1 MATHPLAPDI
11 LSKLGTQF
19 EKDVFEAGLLSL
31 DQLTN
36 PLRLNHFATT
46 LRELSRIV
54 LLRLAPDAEI
64 KACTCY
70 SQAQGQPDITRHQRI
85 TYAVQAGLLDPF
97 VTNTLQLDVA
107 KMRKELLDSIKELSK
122 FTHIGP
128 AVFGVSGVQLD
139 MTVTQSLEAFLAF
152 LEMVAECRDS
162 VENAVQDH
170 AQQALHD
177 ELLSKTVDELDQ
189 LATHYQVE
197 DTQVETVNVT
207 VMDATR
213 IEFSVSGYVECQF
226 QYGSGADVR
235 NDDGVVT
242 YDNYP
247 LTCEF
252 SADIV
257 TPLQVVVKPQTLKI
271 DNESF
276 YT

>member
-1 MATHPLAPDI
+1 MATHPLASDI

-54 LLRLAPDAEI
+54 LLRLAPDADI
-64 KACTCY
+64 KACAWY

-128 AVFGVSGVQLD
+128 AVFGGSGVQLD

-170 AQQALHD
+170 AQQAVHD

-242 YDNYP
+242 YDSYP

-252 SADIV
+252 SADIL
-257 TPLQVVVKPQTLKI
+257 TPLQVVVKSQTLKI

>member
-11 LSKLGTQF
+11 LSKLGTKF

-31 DQLTN
+31 DQPAN
-36 PLRLNHFATT
+36 PLRLNHFATS

-54 LLRLAPDAEI
+54 LIRLAPDADI
-64 KACTCY
+64 KACAWY

-189 LATHYQVE
+189 LATHYHVE

-242 YDNYP
+242 YDSYP
-247 LTCEF
+247 VTCEF

>member
-1 MATHPLAPDI
+1 MAMHPLASDV

-31 DQLTN
+31 NQPAN

-54 LLRLAPDAEI
+54 LVRLSPDGDI
-64 KACTCY
+64 KACTWY
-70 SQAQGQPDITRHQRI
+70 SQANGQPDITRHQRI
-85 TYAVQAGLLDPF
+85 TYAVQAGLPDAF

-107 KMRKELLDSIKELSK
+107 KMRKELLDSINALSK
-122 FTHIGP
+122 FTHISP

-139 MTVTQSLEAFLAF
+139 MTVTESLEAFLAF
-152 LEMVAECRDS
+152 LEMIQECRKS
-162 VENAVQDH
+162 VEAAVQVR

-177 ELLSKTVDELDQ
+177 ELLSKTVNELDQ

-207 VMDATR
+207 LMDATR
-213 IEFSVSGYVECQF
+213 IEFSVSGYVECQL

-242 YDNYP
+242 NDSFP

-252 SADIV
+252 SADID
-257 TPLQVVVKPQTLKI
+257 TPLQVVMKPETLKI